1 MRCTPDRLYTK
12 YVTFTFTSVALPRL
26 LRSKGKPLIDEYG
39 NPKWLRV
46 AVLPLVVALLVWDLA
61 KELLD

>member
-1 MRCTPDRLYTK
+1 MRCPPDRLYTK
-12 YVTFTFTSVALPRL
+12 YVTFTFASTALPRL
-26 LRSKGKPLIDEYG
+26 FRSKGKPLIDEYG

-46 AVLPLVVALLVWDLA
+46 AVLPLVVVLLVWDLA